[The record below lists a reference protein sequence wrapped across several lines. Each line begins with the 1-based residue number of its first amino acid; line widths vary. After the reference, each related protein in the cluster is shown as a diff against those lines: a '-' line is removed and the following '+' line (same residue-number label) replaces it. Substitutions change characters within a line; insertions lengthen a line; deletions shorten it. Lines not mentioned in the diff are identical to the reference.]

1 MIEAPSA
8 VVLAPEVASAVPAV
22 PAVSAVVCVSPREEC
37 V

>member
-22 PAVSAVVCVSPREEC
+22 SAVVCVSPLEEC